1 VPATV
6 PGEPP
11 EKTFYNSVLLSGLS
25 PGTAYHY
32 SVSNDGVTW
41 SADTV
46 CTTAAAGASDF
57 RLTAFGDEAFSAST
71 AAPMVRLVASLNPAF
86 HLVAGDLAY
95 ATPRGIKIPDVVS
108 FVPGHWDRYLAVAG
122 PGAARSI
129 PWQAS
134 VGAHET
140 EPLGDNGYAGFVTRL
155 PQHYDHSSGSP
166 VVHTFTYGNVAFIHL
181 DGNDLSAQETVNNG
195 YTDGAQTAWLSARL
209 AGYRSAGTGI
219 DFIVVVCN
227 CCCYSSNSRHGSD
240 GGLRDVW
247 GPLFDQYQVDLVIS
261 GHVHAYERTNPM
273 RGGQPTR
280 RVAPGGTIDPATDG
294 TTYICAGGGGN
305 QLYSGWYGPTGSG
318 DPGSSTTPKIWRWSG
333 GDTASGG
340 SGTPLNLPDTAIG
353 FSACRRAAYSVVV
366 VDVTAPG
373 GSQTRM
379 RVRAMMPAQTRQAV
393 TSIAD
398 PAVFDSVSLVRTV
411 GISWA

>member
-1 VPATV
+1 
-6 PGEPP
+6 
-11 EKTFYNSVLLSGLS
+11 
-25 PGTAYHY
+25 
-32 SVSNDGVTW
+32 
-41 SADTV
+41 
-46 CTTAAAGASDF
+46 
-57 RLTAFGDEAFSAST
+57 
-71 AAPMVRLVASLNPAF
+71 
-86 HLVAGDLAY
+86 
-95 ATPRGIKIPDVVS
+95 
-108 FVPGHWDRYLAVAG
+108 
-122 PGAARSI
+122 
-129 PWQAS
+129 
-134 VGAHET
+134 
-140 EPLGDNGYAGFVTRL
+140 
-155 PQHYDHSSGSP
+155 
-166 VVHTFTYGNVAFIHL
+166 
-181 DGNDLSAQETVNNG
+181 
-195 YTDGAQTAWLSARL
+195 
-209 AGYRSAGTGI
+209 
-219 DFIVVVCN
+219 
-227 CCCYSSNSRHGSD
+227 
-240 GGLRDVW
+240 
-247 GPLFDQYQVDLVIS
+247 
-261 GHVHAYERTNPM
+261 M